1 MAKFLIG
8 IIFIM
13 AAGGWFLYNKNL
25 ELVELNNAYE
35 VRDVEQRAAILAIQN
50 QMETT
55 QQAIQNL
62 QRKNQEY
69 ETQMNEYL
77 DVFRR
82 HNVSK
87 LASAKPGMIEKRF
100 NDATKGVFDDI
111 EEISISISSLND

>member
-35 VRDVEQRAAILAIQN
+35 VRDVDQRAAILAIQN